1 MGGCM
6 LREGRVPMLV
16 AMHHAAVYQQRMA
29 RLLDAV
35 VCPVLHMLT
44 SLPHQ
49 RNLQVGWQCR

>member
-1 MGGCM
+1 M